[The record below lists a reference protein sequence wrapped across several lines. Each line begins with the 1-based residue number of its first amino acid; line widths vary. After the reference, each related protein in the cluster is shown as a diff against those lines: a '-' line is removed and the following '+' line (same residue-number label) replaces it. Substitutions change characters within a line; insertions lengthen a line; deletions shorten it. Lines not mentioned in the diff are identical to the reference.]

1 MNAPARLCIF
11 DLDGT
16 LADTAP
22 DLVAALNRV
31 LEEEGLPTADFATAR
46 AFVGHGARVLI
57 ERAHRAHG
65 IELED
70 QKAIDLTE
78 RFVSHYGDHIAEG
91 TVLFP
96 HVLEA
101 MDVMEAD
108 GWQFAICT
116 NKRED
121 LARQLLDVMNLTHR
135 FKAICGGDTFAERKP
150 SGQHIL
156 KTAEAAGAG
165 EARLLMIGDSAPDVL
180 AAQDAGVPVVA
191 VSFGYSNEP
200 IATLNP
206 TAILSDFD
214 ALPDLAEKLVPAKAA

>member
-31 LEEEGLPTADFATAR
+31 LEEEGLPSADFTTAR

-65 IELED
+65 IELDD
-70 QKAIDLTE
+70 QKAVDLTE
-78 RFVSHYGDHIAEG
+78 RFVSHYADHIAEC

-96 HVLEA
+96 HVLAA
-101 MDVMEAD
+101 MDTMEAD
-108 GWQFAICT
+108 GWQFSICT
-116 NKRED
+116 NKRES
-121 LARQLLDVMNLTHR
+121 LARQLLAEMSLTHR

-156 KTAEAAGAG
+156 KTADAAGAG
-165 EARLLMIGDSAPDVL
+165 EARILMIGDSAPDVR

-206 TAILSDFD
+206 TAIISGFD
-214 ALPDLAEKLVPAKAA
+214 ELPGLAEQLVPAKAA